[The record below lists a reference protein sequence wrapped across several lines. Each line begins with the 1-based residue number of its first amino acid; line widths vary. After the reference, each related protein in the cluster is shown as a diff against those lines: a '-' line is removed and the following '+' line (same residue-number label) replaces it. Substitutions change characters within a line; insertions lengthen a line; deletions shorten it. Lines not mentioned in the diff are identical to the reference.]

1 SQEMSDPLGIEQS
14 QSSPPS
20 LSQVFA
26 GTLAPQSRTNA
37 SDEIQERP
45 LARAGSALSIC
56 STTESVQT
64 EAISETERC
73 DGGQQQTASNLH
85 RQRFDGVQ
93 PADNERRDIIPQKRP
108 HIVTDDST
116 SADMSYAQAG
126 VARLSALPER
136 QSRFFAGTSGSSVVM
151 EGTSADIGSGAA
163 PADIAATT
171 SADSSRM
178 SGGDSDSDDFA
189 RPIAPLPASSEQH
202 PGRPPP
208 IPEDSLGQETA
219 ADKEGNTEHATA
231 DDRNVCSVCL
241 EPWSIS
247 GPHRV
252 ISLKCGHLF
261 GQSCA
266 RKWLRKS
273 SLKRF
278 RQGSTSTKVLG
289 KCPECNQRAE
299 LRDIRPIY
307 ARSIT
312 AVDGGKL
319 YDMQAELKRLNELK
333 AKLEGERMEF
343 CLKYNQMHNEVVR
356 LRKELELSFQRGQ
369 WLQLENS
376 NLTKRVSE
384 LCGSDD
390 PHSSLPPSPRD
401 DLSLPDALDILTD
414 DQQQLCDDNRRE
426 DNTSGNSTEK
436 AVASDRVRSTYLP
449 RMRLRA
455 TIPIATQALD
465 SSRLLVI
472 HPHEQLVYASYSRPS
487 LHLHTLAQIDIH
499 NPNAPAYVLDLP
511 HKAEI
516 RGAEVSPHA
525 SGARYMLTASQDQ
538 TAAVCSLGYGSSLAT
553 VSAAAAGKRPS
564 PMLAAK
570 ISTRAP
576 CWSCAWDPCDANI
589 CYVGT
594 TSSRVMA
601 FDLRRANMPLHTWDG
616 PRNGV
621 DMLSGASASSA
632 TGVKLSTGY
641 SPIHGIVAMP
651 PDHHGGRLV
660 VANSAHLFALP
671 PLPDRVPL
679 ADATEQGAKT
689 PSAAW
694 VQLTENTGSCG
705 RSCYSVSFDASLG
718 CIAASFRTQNS
729 ETNMPATE
737 HELFDVGASRD
748 EWQRRRRRITVSS
761 TQTKMAR
768 STLFS
773 YKNNCAP
780 DHRQGLFCAGVEA
793 LRMVRA
799 WDVAGRSNK
808 EVLSLG
814 DVTAA
819 EDIVDVKGWQW
830 GGDADPQ
837 QAMFASLTNTTV
849 RLYDIR

>member
-1 SQEMSDPLGIEQS
+1 MSDPLGIEQS

-26 GTLAPQSRTNA
+26 GTLDPQPRINT
-37 SDEIQERP
+37 SDALGEQP
-45 LARAGSALSIC
+45 LARTGSALSIC
-56 STTESVQT
+56 STTDSIQT
-64 EAISETERC
+64 EAISENERC
-73 DGGQQQTASNLH
+73 DAGQQQAASTLH
-85 RQRFDGVQ
+85 RQQFDEAQ
-93 PADNERRDIIPQKRP
+93 TTDSEMPNIIPQKRP
-108 HIVTDDST
+108 HNVTSDST
-116 SADMSYAQAG
+116 SAEMSRAHGGITRVSTLA
-126 VARLSALPER
+126 ER
-136 QSRFFAGTSGSSVVM
+136 QSRFFAGTSGSSAVV
-151 EGTSADIGSGAA
+151 EGISADVGAVAA
-163 PADIAATT
+163 PTDIAARA
-171 SADSSRM
+171 SADSSLV

-189 RPIAPLPASSEQH
+189 RPIIPPPPSEH
-202 PGRPPP
+202 HLGRPPP
-208 IPEDSLGQETA
+208 IPEDLHGHEVQTNNEGDAEHTA
-219 ADKEGNTEHATA
+219 E

-278 RQGSTSTKVLG
+278 RQGSSGAKVLG

-319 YDMQAELKRLNELK
+319 YEMQSEVKRLNELK
-333 AKLEGERMEF
+333 VKLESERMEF
-343 CLKYNQMHNEVVR
+343 CLKYNQMRNEVVR

-384 LCGSDD
+384 LCGSEDL
-390 PHSSLPPSPRD
+390 HSSLPPSPRD
-401 DLSLPDALDILTD
+401 DLSLPDGLDLLTD
-414 DQQQLCDDNRRE
+414 DQQQPCDE
-426 DNTSGNSTEK
+426 DRCRNNTSSNSTEK
-436 AVASDRVRSTYLP
+436 IAVSECVRSMYLP
-449 RMRLRA
+449 RIRLRA
-455 TIPIATQALD
+455 TIPIATPPLE

-525 SGARYMLTASQDQ
+525 LGSRYMLTASQDQ
-538 TAAVCSLGYGSSLAT
+538 TAAVSALGYGSSLAT

-564 PMLAAK
+564 PMVAAK
-570 ISTRAP
+570 ISARAP
-576 CWSCAWDPCDANI
+576 CWSCAWDSRDANI

-601 FDLRRANMPLHTWDG
+601 FDLRRVNIPLHTWDG
-616 PRNGV
+616 PRDGV
-621 DMLSGASASSA
+621 DMLGGALAAVSTKA
-632 TGVKLSTGY
+632 VKLDTGY

-651 PDHHGGRLV
+651 PDHHSGRLV
-660 VANSAHLFALP
+660 VANSTHIFALP

-679 ADATEQGAKT
+679 ADATEQGVRA
-689 PSAAW
+689 PSKAW
-694 VQLTENTGSCG
+694 TQLTENTGSCG
-705 RSCYSVSFDASLG
+705 RSCYSVSFDATLG
-718 CIAASFRTQNS
+718 CIAASFRTQNT
-729 ETNMPATE
+729 ETHTPVTE
-737 HELFDVGASRD
+737 HELFDVGNSLD
-748 EWQRRRRRITVSS
+748 KWRRRRRCITVFS

-773 YKNNCAP
+773 YQNNCSAE
-780 DHRQGLFCAGVEA
+780 HRRGLFCAGVEA
-793 LRMVRA
+793 TRMVRA
-799 WDVAGRSNK
+799 WDVGGSSNK
-808 EVLSLG
+808 ELLSLG

-830 GGDADPQ
+830 GDDANLQ
-837 QAMFASLTNTTV
+837 QAMLASLTNTTV

>member
-1 SQEMSDPLGIEQS
+1 MSDSLGIEES

-37 SDEIQERP
+37 SNTIHEQP
-45 LARAGSALSIC
+45 LIRTGSGLSIC
-56 STTESVQT
+56 SATDSVQT
-64 EAISETERC
+64 EAISESEHWE
-73 DGGQQQTASNLH
+73 DGQQQTAPTLH
-85 RQRFDGVQ
+85 RPRFGETQ
-93 PADNERRDIIPQKRP
+93 PAHSERQNIIPQKRP
-108 HIVTDDST
+108 HINSGNSIST
-116 SADMSYAQAG
+116 EVSRAQAG
-126 VARLSALPER
+126 TACLPILAER
-136 QSRFFAGTSGSSVVM
+136 QSRFFTGASGSSAII
-151 EGTSADIGSGAA
+151 EGTDVGAA
-163 PADIAATT
+163 PADIAGTA
-171 SADSSRM
+171 SADSSRI

-189 RPIAPLPASSEQH
+189 RPVVPPQQLSEQR

-208 IPEDSLGQETA
+208 IPEDSIGHEASTNI
-219 ADKEGNTEHATA
+219 EGSAEHVAA

-266 RKWLRKS
+266 KKWLRKS

-278 RQGSTSTKVLG
+278 RQGTSSTKVSG

-319 YDMQAELKRLNELK
+319 YEMQSELKRLNELK

-390 PHSSLPPSPRD
+390 HHSSLPLSPRD
-401 DLSLPDALDILTD
+401 DLSLPDACDILAD
-414 DQQQLCDDNRRE
+414 DQLLLLDE
-426 DNTSGNSTEK
+426 DRCKDKTGANSTEK
-436 AVASDRVRSTYLP
+436 AAANNRARSTYLP

-455 TIPIATQALD
+455 TIPIAAQAME

-538 TAAVCSLGYGSSLAT
+538 TAAVCALGYGSSLAT
-553 VSAAAAGKRPS
+553 VSTAAAGKRPS

-570 ISTRAP
+570 ISARAP
-576 CWSCAWDPCDANI
+576 CWSCAWDPCDVNI
-589 CYVGT
+589 CYIGT

-616 PRNGV
+616 PRDGA
-621 DMLSGASASSA
+621 DMFSGESSVSDTA
-632 TGVKLSTGY
+632 VKLNTGY

-651 PDHHGGRLV
+651 PDHYGGRLV

-679 ADATEQGAKT
+679 ADAAEQGTKA

-694 VQLTENTGSCG
+694 VQLTENAGSSA
-705 RSCYSVSFDASLG
+705 RSCYSVSFDAALG

-729 ETNMPATE
+729 ETNMPATD
-737 HELFDVGASRD
+737 HQLFDVGSSRD
-748 EWQRRRRRITVSS
+748 EWRRRRRHITVSS

-773 YKNNCAP
+773 YQNNCSP

-793 LRMVRA
+793 MRMIRA

-830 GGDADPQ
+830 GEDANLQ

-849 RLYDIR
+849 RLYDVR